1 MLLSNY
7 YADLNYGDS
16 KLLPA
21 LERDGLTGK
30 GGMGLFRK
38 QGMLVVD
45 M

>member
-16 KLLPA
+16 KLLAA
-21 LERDGLTGK
+21 LERDGLAGK
-30 GGMGLFRK
+30 GGMCLFRRV
-38 QGMLVVD
+38 GMLVVD